1 MAFCSNCGAP
11 IPEGQSRFCPSCGAA
26 QAQPTSSPVVN
37 QKTRRGSAPVFVEAP
52 LGLAKSEFYKSYSPG
67 AKKCVGAGILG
78 YICAGITAA
87 IAVSG
92 ILPSIG
98 ITALLDAGIT
108 LVLSLLIHLL
118 KSRVAA
124 TLLLVYAVASI
135 IIMLATTGQFS
146 GWLIA
151 LAAIWGM
158 NGAFAAN
165 KEWQMYQLRSQN
177 AGSMNTGAPTAL

>member
-11 IPEGQSRFCPSCGAA
+11 IPEGQSRFCPTCGAA
-26 QAQPTSSPVVN
+26 QTKPAASPVVN
-37 QKTRRGSAPVFVEAP
+37 QKTQRGSAPVFVQAP
-52 LGLAKSEFYKSYSPG
+52 AGLSKSEFYKSYSPG
-67 AKKCVGAGILG
+67 AKKCAGAGILG
-78 YICAGITAA
+78 YICAGITAVA
-87 IAVSG
+87 AVSG

-98 ITALLDAGIT
+98 IAALLDAGIT
-108 LVLSLLIHLL
+108 LALSLLIHLL

-124 TLLLVYAVASI
+124 ILLLTYSIVSI

-151 LAAIWGM
+151 LAAIWGI
-158 NGAFAAN
+158 NGTFAAN

-177 AGSMNTGAPTAL
+177 ADVMNTGAPTAL

>member
-11 IPEGQSRFCPSCGAA
+11 IPEGQSRFCPTCGAA
-26 QAQPTSSPVVN
+26 QTQPAASPVVN
-37 QKTRRGSAPVFVEAP
+37 QKTRGGSAPVFVQAP
-52 LGLAKSEFYKSYSPG
+52 AGLNKSEFYKSYSPG

-78 YICAGITAA
+78 YICAGITAG

-92 ILPSIG
+92 IVETIG

-108 LVLSLLIHLL
+108 LTLSLLIHLL

-124 TLLLVYAVASI
+124 TLLLVYAVVSI

-165 KEWQMYQLRSQN
+165 KEWQMYQLRNRN
-177 AGSMNTGAPTAL
+177 ADAANTGAPTAL

>member
-1 MAFCSNCGAP
+1 MRRSRSGRT
-11 IPEGQSRFCPSCGAA
+11 IPFLPHL
-26 QAQPTSSPVVN
+26 
-37 QKTRRGSAPVFVEAP
+37 RRGADPTCGLSRRQPKNTPRQRAGVHSGACRANQERILQVLLAPAQ
-52 LGLAKSEFYKSYSPG
+52 
-67 AKKCVGAGILG
+67 KKCVGAGILG

-92 ILPSIG
+92 IVETIG

-108 LVLSLLIHLL
+108 LTLSLLIHLL

-124 TLLLVYAVASI
+124 TLLLVYAVVSI

-165 KEWQMYQLRSQN
+165 KEWQMYQLRNRN
-177 AGSMNTGAPTAL
+177 ADATNTGAPTAL

>member
-1 MAFCSNCGAP
+1 MAFCSNCGSSL
-11 IPEGQSRFCPSCGAA
+11 PEEGMRFCPACGAA
-26 QAQPTSSPVVN
+26 QTPPSAAAVKQ
-37 QKTRRGSAPVFVEAP
+37 TRRGSAPAFVQAP
-52 LGLAKSEFYKSYSPG
+52 PGLTKSEFYKSYSPG

-92 ILPSIG
+92 IVGSIG
-98 ITALLDAGIT
+98 IAALLDAGIA

-124 TLLLVYAVASI
+124 TLLLVYAVVSI
-135 IIMLATTGQFS
+135 IITLATTGQFS

-151 LAAIWGM
+151 LAAIWGI
-158 NGAFAAN
+158 NGTFAAN
-165 KEWQMYQLRSQN
+165 KEWQAYQLRGQN
-177 AGSMNTGAPTAL
+177 AASMNTGTPTAL

>member
-11 IPEGQSRFCPSCGAA
+11 MPEGQSRFCPACGAA
-26 QAQPTSSPVVN
+26 QTQQTSTPAAQ
-37 QKTRRGSAPVFVEAP
+37 QKARRGSAPVFVEAP
-52 LGLAKSEFYKSYSPG
+52 LGLTKSEFFKSYSPG
-67 AKKCVGAGILG
+67 AKKCVGAGVLG

-92 ILPSIG
+92 IVASIG

-124 TLLLVYAVASI
+124 TLLLVYALVSI
-135 IIMLATTGQFS
+135 IIMLVTTGQFS

-158 NGAFAAN
+158 NGSFAAN
-165 KEWQMYQLRSQN
+165 KEWQMYELRSQN